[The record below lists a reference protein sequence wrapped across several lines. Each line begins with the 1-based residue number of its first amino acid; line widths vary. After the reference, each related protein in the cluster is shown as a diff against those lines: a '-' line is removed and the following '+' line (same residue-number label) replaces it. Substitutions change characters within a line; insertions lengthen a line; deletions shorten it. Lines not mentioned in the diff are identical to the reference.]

1 MAPWFVHYC
10 MASTKS
16 LARPLRPAAFA
27 LAIAASLP
35 LTACDIQVREGG
47 KFKVGIFSAQATQE
61 WTRTYSL
68 KAGGHIEIANLN
80 GPIELAQGPV
90 GSSLDVRADITAK
103 ALTDAGANDI
113 LSKGKIE
120 ETVTPERVKVETVV
134 PRGVHGSY
142 EVRYQVRLP
151 PGIEAQV
158 SAANGSV
165 KAVGLTSKLKASIVN
180 GTVEMTD
187 MAGAL
192 DAAVVNGSLTVKLA
206 NVSAPVRLETTNGR
220 LLLELPQTS
229 KANLSARVVN
239 GGLTVSGLPVEEPD
253 QRRIKNIE
261 AALNGGGPAID
272 LRTTN
277 GRVTI
282 TGKP

>member
-1 MAPWFVHYC
+1 MALK
-10 MASTKS
+10 TS
-16 LARPLRPAAFA
+16 LALAAL
-27 LAIAASLP
+27 LA

-47 KFKVGIFSAQATQE
+47 NFKVGIFSAHATQE
-61 WTRTYSL
+61 WTRTYPL
-68 KAGGHIEIANLN
+68 NAGAHIEIANLN
-80 GPIELAQGPV
+80 GPIELTQGPA
-90 GSSLDVRADITAK
+90 GSTVDVRADITAK
-103 ALTDAGANDI
+103 ALTDAGAKDI

-134 PRGVHGSY
+134 PKGLHGSY

-151 PGIEAQV
+151 AGIEAQV
-158 SAANGSV
+158 STTNGAV
-165 KAVGLTSKLKASIVN
+165 KASGLTSKVKASVVN
-180 GTVEMTD
+180 GAVEMTD

-192 DAAVVNGSLTVKLA
+192 DAVVVNGSLIVKLA
-206 NVSAPVRLETTNGR
+206 TVSGPVRLETTNGR
-220 LLLELPQTS
+220 LTLELPQTS

-239 GGLTVSGLPVEEPD
+239 GGLTVSGLPVEEPA

-261 AALNGGGPAID
+261 AVLNGGGPSID

-282 TGKP
+282 TGTP

>member
-1 MAPWFVHYC
+1 

-16 LARPLRPAAFA
+16 RPFAFRRPVRLPFLPAVAMAA
-27 LAIAASLP
+27 LVG

-47 KFKVGIFSAQATQE
+47 NFKIGIFSAQATQE
-61 WTRTYSL
+61 WTHTYSL
-68 KAGGHIEIANLN
+68 NASGHIEIANLN
-80 GPIELAQGPV
+80 GPIELTQGAA

-103 ALTDAGANDI
+103 ALTDAGAKDI

-134 PRGVHGSY
+134 PRRVHGSY

-158 SAANGSV
+158 STTNGSV
-165 KAVGLTSKLKASIVN
+165 KAIGLTGKLKASIVN
-180 GTVEMTD
+180 GEVEMTD

-192 DAAVVNGSLTVKLA
+192 DAAVVNGSLTVKLST
-206 NVSAPVRLETTNGR
+206 VSAPVRLETTNGR
-220 LLLELPQTS
+220 LMLELPQTS

-239 GGLTVSGLPVEEPD
+239 GGLTVSGLPVEEPG
-253 QRRIKNIE
+253 QRRIKNLE
-261 AALNGGGPAID
+261 AALNGGGPSID

-282 TGKP
+282 TGIP